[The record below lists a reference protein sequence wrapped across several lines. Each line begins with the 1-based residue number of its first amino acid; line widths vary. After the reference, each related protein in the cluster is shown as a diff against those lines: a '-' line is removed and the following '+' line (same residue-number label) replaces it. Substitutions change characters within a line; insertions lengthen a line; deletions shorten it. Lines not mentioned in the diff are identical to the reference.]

1 MVKRI
6 LHFFTE
12 FLGEIRS
19 EQLDFAE
26 EGNLFS
32 LVVLVFELVFDR
44 VPLNAYDESS
54 DNFHTDAVNY
64 GNRRMLK
71 WMTDR

>member
-12 FLGEIRS
+12 FLGEMPS

-26 EGNLFS
+26 EGHLFS
-32 LVVLVFELVFDR
+32 LVAPLFELVFDR
-44 VPLNAYDESS
+44 VPLNAY
-54 DNFHTDAVNY
+54 H
-64 GNRRMLK
+64 
-71 WMTDR
+71 